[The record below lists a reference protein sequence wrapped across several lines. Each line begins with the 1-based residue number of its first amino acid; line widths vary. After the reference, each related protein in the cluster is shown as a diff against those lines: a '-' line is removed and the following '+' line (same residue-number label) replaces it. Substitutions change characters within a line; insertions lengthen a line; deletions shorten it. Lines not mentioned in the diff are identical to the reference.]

1 MIDTMVLKFFSFID
15 SFSIYDVCFSAIVY
29 CILAL
34 FLINFLTHFRTAQET
49 INFLFINVGI
59 VTGAIAL
66 NRFLFH
72 NSTYLSKSP
81 FYVSLI
87 FAINLATFILY
98 NLYCYWQENQ
108 YYNFKTYLAKS
119 DTSSIENINNI
130 RNENE
135 TKTFSSQEKQRE
147 DQNIYRIEN
156 YNYYYQQNDDKY
168 ADPYTSKALTGDV
181 QDIDN
186 DNETKITKS
195 IDEENK
201 NENNTITNIDIVLH
215 KKNVAQIEE
224 NLMQKVQVLIN
235 ENNVK
240 IDNRINELNENINN
254 IGDGVQ
260 GVVNR
265 MSKLFELINQTIKVQ
280 IKQQQE
286 G

>member
-81 FYVSLI
+81 FYVSL
-87 FAINLATFILY
+87 INLATFILY

-168 ADPYTSKALTGDV
+168 ADPYTSKALTSDV
-181 QDIDN
+181 QDIN
-186 DNETKITKS
+186 NNEAEAMLHKTVN
-195 IDEENK
+195 EEIK
-201 NENNTITNIDIVLH
+201 NENNTDANTGIIIHHENTS
-215 KKNVAQIEE
+215 QIEE
-224 NLMQKVQVLIN
+224 NVMQKVKILID

-240 IDNRINELNENINN
+240 IDDKINELNENINN
-254 IGDGVQ
+254 IGEGVQ

-265 MSKLFELINQTIKVQ
+265 MSKLFELINQAIKVQ